1 MKNQIFILFFC
12 FVFIFSC
19 RNDDQVVNCFP
30 TSAINATFNL
40 SFPQFQNLSN
50 VGGYVQ
56 TSGAVGEGTR
66 GLIIVRTKS
75 NEFKAYD
82 RNAPHICPDE
92 NTTLEVK
99 DDFII
104 ICPKDGANWN
114 LLTGEPLNGKSNI
127 APRVYQVSFQSSTNS
142 ILVYN

>member
-1 MKNQIFILFFC
+1 MKYLII
-12 FVFIFSC
+12 IFSFVNFFSC
-19 RNDDQVVNCFP
+19 GNEDQVVNCFP
-30 TSAINATFNL
+30 TSAISVSFNL
-40 SFPQFQNLSN
+40 SFPQFQTLNN
-50 VGGYVQ
+50 VGGFVE

-66 GLIIVRTKS
+66 GLIIVRTKT

-92 NTTLEVK
+92 NTTLEVQ

-114 LLTGEPLNGKSNI
+114 LLTGQPINGKSNV
-127 APRVYQVSFQSSTNS
+127 APRVYQVNFQSSTNS

>member
-1 MKNQIFILFFC
+1 MKIINYLLITF
-12 FVFIFSC
+12 FVFFTSC
-19 RNDDQVVNCFP
+19 RDEDQVVNCFP
-30 TSAINATFNL
+30 TSAINTTFNL
-40 SFPQFQNLSN
+40 NLPQFQNLNN
-50 VGGYVQ
+50 VGGFVQ
-56 TSGAVGEGTR
+56 TSGAAGEGTR
-66 GLIIVRTKS
+66 GLIIVRTKT

-114 LLTGEPLNGKSNI
+114 LLTGEPLNGKSNV